1 MRYHCMEGM
10 GIISSL
16 IKLSS
21 HLQDAPHLSC
31 MLMGEIASFG
41 RNCGG
46 AEKLIKVGFR
56 KGIF

>member
-21 HLQDAPHLSC
+21 HLQDAPHLSY
-31 MLMGEIASFG
+31 LLQGETVLYRAGIAG
-41 RNCGG
+41 PP
-46 AEKLIKVGFR
+46 KI
-56 KGIF
+56 